1 LAAKFSA
8 TSTNPIAEDI
18 MSRIGKLPISVPKG
32 VDINI
37 DANNYV
43 TVKGSKGSLSLHVDS
58 AISVEK
64 NDTEV
69 VLTRASEDKRDRA
82 MHGLYRSL
90 LNNMVN
96 GVSNGFTKEL
106 ELIGV
111 GYRANMNGNIL
122 ELALGYSHPFFFVP
136 PSEIKIEVDTK
147 TSKNPRIIITGI
159 DKELVGQV
167 AAKIRSLR
175 KPEPYKGKGVR
186 YVGENV
192 RRKAGKSAGK

>member
-1 LAAKFSA
+1 
-8 TSTNPIAEDI
+8 